1 MRVTRMILSLWEE
14 FEDLEATDK
23 LSLVVVVSLLGL
35 AGVLAVMENL

>member
-1 MRVTRMILSLWEE
+1 MILSLWEE